1 MEQIV
6 AVEVYGLTPVQS
18 WALFLGL
25 AYLTWRII
33 KWLVSNKL

>member
-1 MEQIV
+1 MEQAI

-25 AYLTWRII
+25 AYLTWRAVQ
-33 KWLVSNKL
+33 WYVSNKL